1 MMENYF
7 LRLKETLNEVETL
20 RSELLKAA
28 SITAPS
34 DTMKKQQQHQVYQ
47 YQPPVQT
54 YGGAKPKQLGS
65 ASSDNLLASKSVPTT
80 PSKSIARPNFATTQ
94 SPTSA
99 DLGTFNLF
107 SFHYFNLFY
116 RQKIILI
123 FNRA

>member
-1 MMENYF
+1 MIDLENYF

-28 SITAPS
+28 SITAPE
-34 DTMKKQQQHQVYQ
+34 TMKKHQVYQ

-54 YGGAKPKQLGS
+54 GYGGAKPKQLGS

-99 DLGTFNLF
+99 DLGTFY
-107 SFHYFNLFY
+107 SFL
-116 RQKIILI
+116 QLSLLQIIILT
-123 FNRA
+123 

>member
-1 MMENYF
+1 MIELENF

-28 SITAPS
+28 SITSPE
-34 DTMKKQQQHQVYQ
+34 TMKKQQQHQVYQ

-65 ASSDNLLASKSVPTT
+65 ASSDNLVASKSVPTT
-80 PSKSIARPNFATTQ
+80 PSKSIARPNFVTTQ

-99 DLGTFNLF
+99 DLGIFTLYFFN
-107 SFHYFNLFY
+107 YF
-116 RQKIILI
+116 ILTY
-123 FNRA
+123 F